1 MKKFQNHKFQV
12 LVCSNVT
19 IHPLEEYIAEELV
32 EYDLAVTLGN
42 FDNVWADAAESKA
55 DFVLI
60 HNEILNLTQEYSTR
74 FFDSQYSIEVAAHL
88 EAQVNTLQR
97 SLKRQDAPRIISTS
111 LSPFPLGL
119 RRLNSSVAELCH
131 RYDLAMLEVSSSVI
145 DFGRLLSEFGLDS
158 AINWSSFYRFV
169 APYEHEFLRLLAR
182 NISSEVKILCEGYK
196 KVLSVDLDN
205 TLWGGILGEDGPDHL
220 VLDDTTPK
228 GKCFE
233 EVQRLL
239 ASLSTKG
246 TLLAISSKNN
256 FNEVKKL
263 FEQLEMPLS
272 LDSFSN
278 TAINWHDKVQNLR
291 QMAKE
296 LNLDTD
302 SFVFL
307 DDSDFEIASVS
318 GHLPEVRC
326 FKVPESTFIYPYWF
340 RQDVLPQFGGQTKT
354 EEDAKRVAYYKME
367 RERSNAQTHF
377 ESEIDF
383 ISSLELSLTMKI
395 EDALGILRVAQMT
408 QKTNQFN
415 LTTRRYTEENISRM
429 LLDEDCL
436 VISGAVADRFGDS
449 GKTMLAI
456 IDQCKTD
463 SPRIDSFLISC
474 RVIGRGLEYTFIAK
488 LLGHLKAQGHKC
500 VSAEYIKTEKNSQ
513 VSDFFDRAGFTLV
526 NRFSEGHEY
535 RLLLNDYQL
544 ELKGN
549 INVKFGGN

>member
-1 MKKFQNHKFQV
+1 
-12 LVCSNVT
+12 
-19 IHPLEEYIAEELV
+19 
-32 EYDLAVTLGN
+32 
-42 FDNVWADAAESKA
+42 
-55 DFVLI
+55 
-60 HNEILNLTQEYSTR
+60 
-74 FFDSQYSIEVAAHL
+74 
-88 EAQVNTLQR
+88 
-97 SLKRQDAPRIISTS
+97 
-111 LSPFPLGL
+111 
-119 RRLNSSVAELCH
+119 
-131 RYDLAMLEVSSSVI
+131 
-145 DFGRLLSEFGLDS
+145 
-158 AINWSSFYRFV
+158 
-169 APYEHEFLRLLAR
+169 
-182 NISSEVKILCEGYK
+182 
-196 KVLSVDLDN
+196 
-205 TLWGGILGEDGPDHL
+205 
-220 VLDDTTPK
+220 
-228 GKCFE
+228 
-233 EVQRLL
+233 
-239 ASLSTKG
+239 
-246 TLLAISSKNN
+246 
-256 FNEVKKL
+256 
-263 FEQLEMPLS
+263 
-272 LDSFSN
+272 
-278 TAINWHDKVQNLR
+278 
-291 QMAKE
+291 
-296 LNLDTD
+296 
-302 SFVFL
+302 
-307 DDSDFEIASVS
+307 
-318 GHLPEVRC
+318 
-326 FKVPESTFIYPYWF
+326 
-340 RQDVLPQFGGQTKT
+340 
-354 EEDAKRVAYYKME
+354 ME

-395 EDALGILRVAQMT
+395 EDALGISRVAQMT